1 MLAVEDTVWDVGI
14 LLEWYSWVQHVL
26 VLHAV
31 L

>member
-1 MLAVEDTVWDVGI
+1 MLAVEDTVWGVGI